1 MTLHRARSLSLISEQ
16 ALYVQMIRSLFAG
29 EKKLALRAN
38 SCVLMSKQLQNIK
51 STKLQQKLICL
62 RAQQQQQKSQK
73 TAQPF
78 FQPAD
83 LLFGARS
90 LARSRARRTRGCCE
104 EEAKVLAQSP
114 IIRSSS
120 SVRVTV
126 AIRRVSVLASTLLGA
141 AIFGAI
147 FFSVSIISYKH
158 NHDD

>member
-1 MTLHRARSLSLISEQ
+1 MTLHRARSLSLRREQ

-38 SCVLMSKQLQNIK
+38 SSALMSKQLQNIK
-51 STKLQQKLICL
+51 STKMQQKSICL
-62 RAQQQQQKSQK
+62 RAQQQQQKS
-73 TAQPF
+73 AQPF

-104 EEAKVLAQSP
+104 EEAKVLAQSQSP

-126 AIRRVSVLASTLLGA
+126 AIRRVSVLASSSLGA